1 MNAHVTQSR
10 LDRYWLV
17 GHDPN
22 WAATGLIH
30 LHGETHGCIDGMDAA
45 RLELG
50 HDRRAHFVDLFTGSV
65 DSRLATERGAPRTG
79 SRAMR
84 TTKLSSDLVHG

>member
-1 MNAHVTQSR
+1 
-10 LDRYWLV
+10 
-17 GHDPN
+17 
-22 WAATGLIH
+22 
-30 LHGETHGCIDGMDAA
+30 
-45 RLELG
+45 
-50 HDRRAHFVDLFTGSV
+50 V